1 MPQHRGDVRLPT
13 DEPSGRR
20 DDPAAQLAQS
30 AGQGIRFTLQATAV
44 NVILAAAKIIAG
56 ALGRSHV
63 LIADGVESV
72 TDVVGSLVV
81 TSGLRI
87 AAIPPDKEHPYGHG
101 KAESLAALVV
111 SVALIGT
118 AVGIAIQSVREVL
131 GEPHGAPAV
140 FTLYVLVGAIVVKE
154 LMFRF
159 LHRAGQSIGSEAV
172 KTDAWHHRADAIT
185 SVAAF
190 IGISVALIG
199 GPGYEQADGWAALVA
214 CLVIAYNGV
223 RLFRKALDEMMDRAP
238 PPEVEAKIRRIAGD
252 IPDVAAIEK
261 CRVRRSGLSL
271 FVDIHVEVDGNLT
284 VRRGHEIAHDVK
296 QALLDAG
303 LSIID
308 VTVHIEPAS
317 GLEGDKMTR

>member
-1 MPQHRGDVRLPT
+1 VRLPT
-13 DEPSGRR
+13 AEPSGHR
-20 DDPAAQLAQS
+20 DDPAAQLAES
-30 AGQGIRFTLQATAV
+30 AGKGIRFTLQATAV
-44 NVILAAAKIIAG
+44 NVLLAAVKIAAG
-56 ALGRSHV
+56 ALGRRHV

-131 GEPHGAPAV
+131 GNPPEAPAV
-140 FTLYVLVGAIVVKE
+140 FTLFVLIGAIAVKE
-154 LMFRF
+154 MMFRF

-190 IGISVALIG
+190 IGIFVALVG

-214 CLVIAYNGV
+214 CVVIAYNGV
-223 RLFRKALDEMMDRAP
+223 RLFRRALDEMMDRAP
-238 PPEVEAKIRRIAGD
+238 PPEIEAKIRRIAGQ

-271 FVDIHVEVDGNLT
+271 FVDLHVEVDGNLT

-317 GLEGDKMTR
+317 SSGQKSEVGSRKSAR

>member
-1 MPQHRGDVRLPT
+1 VSLVADSYPIENPNSKI
-13 DEPSGRR
+13 ENPSV
-20 DDPAAQLAQS
+20 AQLSES
-30 AGQGIRFTLQATAV
+30 AGRGIRLTLWTTAA
-44 NVILAAAKIIAG
+44 NVVLAALKIVGG
-56 ALGRSHV
+56 ALGSSHV

-81 TSGLRI
+81 TGGLRI

-111 SVALIGT
+111 SVALVLT
-118 AVGIAIQSVREVL
+118 AVGIAIQSLREVL
-131 GEPHGAPAV
+131 GRPHEAPAV
-140 FTLYVLVGAIVVKE
+140 FTLYVLIGAVIIKE
-154 LMFRF
+154 VMFRL
-159 LHRAGQSIGSEAV
+159 LHRTGQSIGSEAV
-172 KTDAWHHRADAIT
+172 KVTAWHHRADAIT
-185 SVAAF
+185 SGAAF

-214 CLVIAYNGV
+214 CVVIAYNGV
-223 RLFRKALDEMMDRAP
+223 RLFRGALDEMMDKAP
-238 PPEVEAKIRRIAGD
+238 PPEIEARIREIARG

-271 FVDIHVEVDGNLT
+271 FVEIHVEVDGSLT

-296 QALLDAG
+296 QALLEAQ

-308 VTVHIEPAS
+308 VTVHIEPA
-317 GLEGDKMTR
+317 GG

>member
-1 MPQHRGDVRLPT
+1 MTVDSPPGASQ
-13 DEPSGRR
+13 
-20 DDPAAQLAQS
+20 DPAAQLAESAS
-30 AGQGIRFTLQATAV
+30 AGIRVTLWTTVA
-44 NVILAAAKIIAG
+44 NVILAAVKIVAG

-72 TDVVGSLVV
+72 TDVVGALVV
-81 TSGLRI
+81 SSGLRI

-111 SVALIGT
+111 SIALILT

-131 GEPHGAPAV
+131 GHPHEAPAA
-140 FTLYVLVGAIVVKE
+140 FTLFVLIGAVVAKE
-154 LMFRF
+154 VMFRL

-172 KTDAWHHRADAIT
+172 KTTAWHHRADAIT
-185 SVAAF
+185 SGAAF

-199 GPGYEQADGWAALVA
+199 GAGYEAADGWAALVA
-214 CLVIAYNGV
+214 CVVIAFNGAK
-223 RLFRKALDEMMDRAP
+223 LFRRALDEMMDKAP
-238 PPEVEAKIRRIAGD
+238 PPEVEAKIRRIAEG
-252 IPDVAAIEK
+252 IRDVAATEK

-296 QALLDAG
+296 KALLDAG

-308 VTVHIEPAS
+308 VTVHIEPA
-317 GLEGDKMTR
+317 GQRMIAEG

>member
-1 MPQHRGDVRLPT
+1 VTSDSPPGASQ
-13 DEPSGRR
+13 
-20 DDPAAQLAQS
+20 DPAAQLAES
-30 AGQGIRFTLQATAV
+30 ASEGIRITLWTTVA
-44 NVILAAAKIIAG
+44 NVLLAAVKIVGG
-56 ALGRSHV
+56 ALGSSHV

-111 SVALIGT
+111 SVVLILT

-131 GEPHGAPAV
+131 GRPHELPAV
-140 FTLYVLVGAIVVKE
+140 FTLYILIGAAVAKE
-154 LMFRF
+154 VMFRF

-172 KTDAWHHRADAIT
+172 KTTAWHHRADAIT
-185 SVAAF
+185 SAAAF
-190 IGISVALIG
+190 IGISIALIG
-199 GPGYEQADGWAALVA
+199 GPGYEAADGWAALVA
-214 CLVIAYNGV
+214 CAVIAYNGIG
-223 RLFRKALDEMMDRAP
+223 LFRRALDEMMDRAP
-238 PPEVEAKIRRIAGD
+238 PPEVVAKIRRIAEG
-252 IPDVAAIEK
+252 IRDVTAVEK

-271 FVDIHVEVDGNLT
+271 FVDIHVEVDGSLT

-308 VTVHIEPAS
+308 VTVHIEPA
-317 GLEGDKMTR
+317 GG